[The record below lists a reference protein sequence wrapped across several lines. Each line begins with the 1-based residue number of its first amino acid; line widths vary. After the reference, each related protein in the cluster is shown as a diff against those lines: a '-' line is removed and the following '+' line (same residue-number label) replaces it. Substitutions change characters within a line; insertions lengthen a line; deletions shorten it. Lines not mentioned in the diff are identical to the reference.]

1 MADPQDP
8 SEQVAL
14 TSQPKAFN
22 VPATPTQA
30 AIKAQFGGVPGVTPD
45 FSKARETIKTP
56 QQASQEEQRLLQ
68 RQSQLGQEIGAQEI
82 AGKEYLATAKADKSV
97 SALNRLK
104 QD

>member
-45 FSKARETIKTP
+45 FC
-56 QQASQEEQRLLQ
+56 
-68 RQSQLGQEIGAQEI
+68 
-82 AGKEYLATAKADKSV
+82 
-97 SALNRLK
+97 
-104 QD
+104 